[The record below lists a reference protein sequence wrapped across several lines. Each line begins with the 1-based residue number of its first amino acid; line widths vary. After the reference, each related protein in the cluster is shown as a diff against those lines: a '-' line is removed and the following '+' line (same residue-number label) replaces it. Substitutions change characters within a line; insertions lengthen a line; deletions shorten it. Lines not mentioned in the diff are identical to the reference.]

1 MISEM
6 LAEECDKAIQCDI
19 TGYSLPGTEPAT
31 LITRSRQGNI
41 QVYESVCSLNGTCRA
56 FKKIVVKR

>member
-41 QVYESVCSLNGTCRA
+41 QVYESVCSLNGT
-56 FKKIVVKR
+56 